1 MYLSVLLVQI
11 EIQLRNLEKKKKNK
25 KTDRKN
31 IITYIHTTLKTAE
44 LV

>member
-11 EIQLRNLEKKKKNK
+11 EIQLRNLEKKQNK

>member
-11 EIQLRNLEKKKKNK
+11 EIQLRNLEKKKNK

>member
-11 EIQLRNLEKKKKNK
+11 EIQLRNLEKKNK